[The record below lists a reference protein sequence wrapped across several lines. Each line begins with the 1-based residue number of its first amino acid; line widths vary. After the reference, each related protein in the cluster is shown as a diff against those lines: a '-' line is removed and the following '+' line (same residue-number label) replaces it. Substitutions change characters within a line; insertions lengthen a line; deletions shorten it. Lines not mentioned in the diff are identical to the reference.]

1 MADANHAARS
11 HPPSPAHALLTPA
24 EARLIVFGVLLAML
38 IAALDQTI
46 VSTALP
52 TIGNELGD
60 NQLLTWVVSAY
71 LLAATVVTPIYG
83 KLSDLYGRRVTLLVA
98 IGVFIAGSAACA
110 LSPNMLTLI
119 VARTFQGLG
128 GGGLISL
135 SQTIIG
141 DIIPPKQRPRY
152 QAYITGTFVL
162 ASVAGPLLGG
172 FIAEHLHWSIIFWI
186 NPPIG
191 LAALA
196 LIYSLLRKLP
206 VDRRHHEIDYAG
218 AALLV
223 IATIALMLALSWGG
237 VRYPWGST
245 RILGLLAVFAIFAVL
260 FFMRQRRAAEPLLP
274 IDVLANEVVLTATIA
289 CALCMGTA
297 IGLIIFT
304 PIYFETVRMLT
315 PSQSGITLIPLMVGT
330 AIGAGI
336 AGRLMASI
344 PHYKILPIVGLV
356 VAIAAMAVMSFE
368 PRRLPLAAVEVLLG
382 MTSIG
387 FGTILPVTTICV
399 QNAAPAGQLGVAT
412 AVLVFVRQLGGA
424 LVVAIFGAILFSQ
437 LRATGQIQG
446 VAGADFTHSNADFTL
461 VFRWIFGAAA
471 IGFLGSLIALLA
483 MAELPL
489 KEQVAGEQASIG

>member
-11 HPPSPAHALLTPA
+11 HPPSPAHAVLTPA

-98 IGVFIAGSAACA
+98 IGVFITGSAACA

-152 QAYITGTFVL
+152 QAYLSGTFVF

-172 FIAEHLHWSIIFWI
+172 YIAEHLHWSIIFWI

-191 LAALA
+191 VAALA
-196 LIYSLLRKLP
+196 LTYSLLRKLP
-206 VDRRHHEIDYAG
+206 VDRRHHQIDYVG
-218 AALLV
+218 ALLLV

-245 RILGLLAVFAIFAVL
+245 HILALLAVFAIFAML
-260 FFMRQRRAAEPLLP
+260 FFMRQRRATEPLLP
-274 IDVLANEVVLTATIA
+274 IDVLSNEVVLTATIA

-297 IGLIIFT
+297 IGLVIFT

-315 PSQSGITLIPLMVGT
+315 PSQSGIALIPLMVGT

-336 AGRLMASI
+336 AGRLMASLA
-344 PHYKILPIVGLV
+344 HYKILPTIGLV
-356 VAIAAMAVMSFE
+356 IAIAAMTAMSFD
-368 PRRLPLAAVEVLLG
+368 PRGLPLPMIEVLLAL
-382 MTSIG
+382 TSIG

-437 LRATGQIQG
+437 LHATGQIQG
-446 VAGADFTHSNADFTL
+446 MAGADFTHSNADFTL
-461 VFRWIFGAAA
+461 IFRWIFGAAA
-471 IGFLGSLIALLA
+471 LGFLGSLIAILA

-489 KEQVAGEQASIG
+489 KEEVAGEQAMIG